1 MARNN
6 CGMPFSQVASSPD
19 FIEILPS
26 GTIAIDLRY
35 GSPNNFVGRNL
46 YGDHAR
52 AYLHRLAAAKLQ
64 RAAENLGSLRPGFK
78 LLILDALRPRSVQF
92 ILWEKLAGTPE
103 QQYVADPRIGS
114 IHNYGFAIDLTII
127 DEQGRELDMGTAF
140 DDFHPLAQ
148 TKLEGQFLAD
158 GTLSQEQW
166 QNRLMLRSVM
176 EGAGFIQLPIEWWHY
191 DALPRSEVTG
201 KYLLVE

>member
-1 MARNN
+1 
-6 CGMPFSQVASSPD
+6 MPFAQVASSPD

-26 GTIAIDLRY
+26 PMVAIDLRY

-46 YGDHAR
+46 YGDHVR

-64 RAAENLGSLRPGFK
+64 RAAETLVTLRPGFK

-114 IHNYGFAIDLTII
+114 IHNYGFAVDLTII

-140 DDFHPLAQ
+140 DDFTPLAQ
-148 TKLEGQFLAD
+148 AKLESQFLAE
-158 GTLSQEQW
+158 GALSDAQH
-166 QNRLMLRSVM
+166 QNRLLLRRVM

-191 DALPRSEVTG
+191 DALPKAEVIG
-201 KYLLVE
+201 KHLLVE